1 MCRYSIALALC
12 FGILACGDN
21 CRASESPLAEKYL
34 LSGQLAEGQR
44 ALEAELQKNG
54 SDDQARFGLGVVQF
68 LRAIEHLGQSL
79 HRYGLR
85 SDRGQQLG
93 VPFLRLPVPVN
104 ENPEKLTYAASR
116 KILEE
121 MIADLQ
127 AADATL
133 GGVKNE
139 DVKLPLHLIGVRFDM
154 DGNGNPEEP
163 LLAVLSRYMGG
174 RSGVRGD
181 DALQITFDRGDVAWL
196 RGYSNLLMA
205 FAEVALAH
213 DGQQLFDHTAHLV
226 FANVEA
232 KYPFLEDK
240 ENDLTWNI
248 VDLVA
253 MIHLLRLPVCEPAR
267 MKAALGH
274 LEQMI
279 VLSRESWKCIL
290 AETDDDHEW
299 IPNPKQHAV
308 IGVGVQ
314 QEMVDGWL
322 GFLGEAEKLLSGQS
336 LIPFWR
342 GHEARGVNLK
352 RVFTEPNDFDLVLW
366 VQGTAAVPYLEAG
379 NVTDKRVWERLQR
392 VFRGEFIGFALWF
405 N

>member
-1 MCRYSIALALC
+1 MHRYLMALAVCIVL
-12 FGILACGDN
+12 LACGEK

-68 LRAIEHLGQSL
+68 LRAVEHLAQSL

-85 SDRGQQLG
+85 SDRGQQMG
-93 VPFLRLPVPVN
+93 IPFLRLPVPAN
-104 ENPEKLTYAASR
+104 EHPEKLTYAASR

-121 MIADLQ
+121 LIADLQ
-127 AADATL
+127 AADTTL
-133 GGVKNE
+133 GGVKSAE
-139 DVKLPLHLIGVRFDM
+139 VKLPLHLVGVRFDL
-154 DGNGNPEEP
+154 DGNGAPEEP
-163 LLAVLSRYMGG
+163 LLTVLSRYMGG
-174 RSGVRGD
+174 RDGIRPSED
-181 DALQITFDRGDVAWL
+181 LLITFDRADVAWL

-213 DGQQLFDHTAHLV
+213 DGQQLFDHAAHL
-226 FANVEA
+226 FFSNVEA
-232 KYPFLEDK
+232 KYPFLQDK
-240 ENDLTWNI
+240 ENDMPWDI
-248 VDLVA
+248 VDAVA
-253 MIHLLRLPVCEPAR
+253 LIHLMRLPVCEPAR
-267 MKAALGH
+267 MKTALAH

-279 VLSRESWKCIL
+279 VLSRESWKFIL

-308 IGVGVQ
+308 VGVGVP

-322 GFLGEAEKLLSGQS
+322 NFLDEAEKILNGKS

-342 GHEARGVNLK
+342 GHETRGINLK
-352 RVFTEPNDFDLVLW
+352 RVFTEPREFDLVLW

-379 NVTDKRVWERLQR
+379 SVTDKGVWERLQR